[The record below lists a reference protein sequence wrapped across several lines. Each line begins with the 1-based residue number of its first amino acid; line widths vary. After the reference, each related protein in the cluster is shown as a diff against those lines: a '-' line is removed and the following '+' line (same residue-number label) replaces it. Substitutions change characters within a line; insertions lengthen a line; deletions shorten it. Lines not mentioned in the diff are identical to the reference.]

1 MWSVR
6 KFILSRLK
14 STIHVVANMIKYTI
28 IILTELA
35 DVFVYANKCNELLI
49 AANDFYP
56 KQADV
61 LPSNNQILCLCNDI
75 T

>member
-1 MWSVR
+1 
-6 KFILSRLK
+6 
-14 STIHVVANMIKYTI
+14 MIKYTI

-35 DVFVYANKCNELLI
+35 NVFVYVNKCNELLI
-49 AANDFYP
+49 AANEFYP

-61 LPSNNQILCLCNDI
+61 LPSNNQALCLCNDI